1 MRLWRDFCNLTMQTF
16 EIDVLYADNAI
27 LVLDKPAG
35 LLSVPGRGD
44 GKLDCLSTR
53 VQRHFPDALV
63 VHRLDMAT
71 SGVMVFARGP
81 VVQRCLNHAFASRV
95 VKKRYIAIVDGYLHL
110 QHSIWSVIDLPI
122 IVDWPNRPRRVIDVV
137 HGKPSITLCPLSYI
151 DAMESTLIELEPV
164 TGRSHQLRVHLL
176 ALGHAIVGDALYA
189 NQRIQVKSD
198 RLLLHA
204 RSIEFPHPVSGQ
216 PVQFR
221 SQDPF

>member
-1 MRLWRDFCNLTMQTF
+1 MQTF

-137 HGKPSITLCPLSYI
+137 HGKPSITRWRPLSYI
-151 DAMESTLIELEPV
+151 DAMESILIELEPV

>member
-1 MRLWRDFCNLTMQTF
+1 MRL
-16 EIDVLYADNAI
+16 
-27 LVLDKPAG
+27 
-35 LLSVPGRGD
+35 
-44 GKLDCLSTR
+44 
-53 VQRHFPDALV
+53 
-63 VHRLDMAT
+63 
-71 SGVMVFARGP
+71 P
-81 VVQRCLNHAFASRV
+81 VGS
-95 VKKRYIAIVDGYLHL
+95 VKKRYIAIVDGYLDL

-137 HGKPSITLCPLSYI
+137 HGKPSMTRAGVTLSYI
-151 DAMESTLIELEPV
+151 DAMETTLIELEPV

-176 ALGHAIVGDALYA
+176 AMGHAIVGDALYA